1 MDVEDAINNV
11 TNADKKTMKKPN
23 LLSYNKLKQKYK
35 KYLESEGESD
45 NNFQAQVNKY
55 RQNPVNSDDE
65 KKEESEDEV

>member
-45 NNFQAQVNKY
+45 NNFQAQVKKY

>member
-65 KKEESEDEV
+65 KKEEREDEV

>member
-45 NNFQAQVNKY
+45 NNFQAQVN
-55 RQNPVNSDDE
+55 
-65 KKEESEDEV
+65 

>member
-11 TNADKKTMKKPN
+11 TNVDKKTMKKPN